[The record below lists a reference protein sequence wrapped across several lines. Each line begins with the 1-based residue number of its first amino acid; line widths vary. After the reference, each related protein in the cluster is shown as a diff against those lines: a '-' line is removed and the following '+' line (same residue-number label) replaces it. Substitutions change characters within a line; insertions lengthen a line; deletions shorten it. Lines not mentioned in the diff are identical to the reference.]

1 MIRIKQNYKSS
12 TRIDGAVDSKTFVE
26 NFVLHGTAL
35 STLDT
40 LGKEVRNTSQRCF
53 TLTGTYGTGKSTF
66 ALFMSLLLSGCKK
79 DRDFAQKKLL
89 AADPSSSFINELG
102 LKKGR
107 RIVKHVCGL
116 DSPAEGLANSILQA
130 LENSSAP
137 ANKSDHDYIDLIDTS
152 LSNAAKSDDGVLI
165 LLDEMG
171 KALDYQSRENKD
183 LHFFQELADTIEKSN
198 TQVVLVGFLHQSF
211 AEYARSMTSHIQR
224 EWGKVQGRYRDI
236 AYSPSIDE
244 SLVLI
249 GETVVADDISRNK
262 LAEKYTGLVDVV
274 SKYLV
279 QKRNVLSSLRNAL
292 PIDPVVSLLLGPISK
307 RSFSQNERSLFG
319 FLASSEKLS
328 FNQFINTFYKDD
340 SQSSELRLYNA
351 NLFWQYLT
359 VNLDHIISASRDGKI
374 WLEAKDAIY
383 RASLDGHE
391 LHEAITKTVALIT
404 MFGFQH
410 QLFAK
415 REFLENYFNELGY
428 TKSKVKAAIKDLEAW
443 KVLIYRDQ
451 YKALAIF
458 QGSDIDVNELVTSTV
473 DAIKDGIDWV
483 AEIQSTKHVLAT
495 AHYHKKG
502 TMRWADVTLLSE
514 RNISSVGNISET
526 PKDNEPFLYF
536 FVPTSASTLQAL
548 HRSSNV
554 HKRIVLGRNVTPES
568 LKSLAI
574 EQIALR
580 KILKINK
587 ALAHDKIAKEEIT
600 SRLQANDRALESELE
615 VIFNKAEWLYC
626 GKSYN
631 DKNLNS
637 LVSKFA
643 DEIYP
648 QSPVIINELVNRNKP
663 SGSANAAIKKL
674 VLAMAENYDQ
684 ELLGLPEDTFPAEK
698 GLYFSC
704 LKNFGIHAQEKNA
717 EWGFVEFIRDENELV
732 DQLFHNTHE
741 QLVLKAQSP
750 VWLSEIDAYW
760 AAPPYGLTKGIRTIW
775 LMAFVLQHMKDYAFY
790 DKNESTGE
798 VIFIT
803 QPDDE
808 FALKLFQKPQ
818 SVAVQAIQID
828 QGKTAYLNKL
838 AEALDLVT
846 GNEFG
851 YAKEVTPLR
860 IAEGF
865 VTFFSKLSS
874 WTVATKNVPAK
885 GRKFIE
891 ITRKASDPHDYLFK
905 AIPSIFETALD
916 NITILQVE
924 DLLLSLRNAHQ
935 EMISNFEM
943 TIRKAFGEKLISS
956 DVCEAVIS
964 FTHDH
969 KLKSFSQRL
978 SERRDGDNSWVSNI
992 ISLLSSKSERNWD
1005 DLAIN
1010 RASSE
1015 LPELVEKFKLAAHR
1029 AEFKDMD
1036 SLLIKREFQS
1046 QVSSITKSLDGLDV
1060 NKKRALLVALLD
1072 ELN

>member
-1 MIRIKQNYKSS
+1 VITIKQNYKSS
-12 TRIDGAVDSKTFVE
+12 TIIDGEVDSKKFVE

-40 LGKEVRNTSQRCF
+40 LGKEVKNTSQRCF
-53 TLTGTYGTGKSTF
+53 TLTGSYGTGKSTF
-66 ALFMSLLLSGCKK
+66 AIFMSLLLSESKA
-79 DRDFAQKKLL
+79 DRDLTLNKLL
-89 AADPSSSFINELG
+89 IAEPNSSFLNDLG
-102 LKKGR
+102 LNNGWKT
-107 RIVKHVCGL
+107 VKHVCGL
-116 DSPAEGLANSILQA
+116 DAPAEGLANSILRT

-137 ANKSDHDYIDLIDTS
+137 RNKSDHEYVDLISTS
-152 LSNAAKSDDGVLI
+152 LSNVGKGADGVLI

-171 KALDYQSRENKD
+171 KALDYLSRENRD
-183 LHFFQELADTIEKSN
+183 LHFFQELADAIEKSK
-198 TQVVLVGFLHQSF
+198 TRVVLVGFLHQSF

-236 AYSPSIDE
+236 SYAPSIDE
-244 SLVLI
+244 SLLLI
-249 GETVVADDISRNK
+249 GETVIADEAFRNK
-262 LAEKYTGLVDVV
+262 LTEKYTGLVGVV
-274 SKYLV
+274 STYLG
-279 QKRNVLSSLRNAL
+279 QNRSVLSSLKYAL

-319 FLASSEKLS
+319 FLASNEKLS
-328 FNQFINTFYKDD
+328 FNQFVNTFYKDE
-340 SQSSELRLYNA
+340 SQGSDLPLYNA
-351 NLFWQYLT
+351 VLFWQYLS

-374 WLEAKDAIY
+374 WLEAKDSIY
-383 RASLDGHE
+383 RASLDGGE
-391 LHEAITKTVALIT
+391 LHEVITKTVALIT

-410 QLFAK
+410 QLFAR
-415 REFLENYFNELGY
+415 REFLESYFFELGY
-428 TKSKVKAAIKDLEAW
+428 EKKKIKTAIKDLENW
-443 KVLIYRDQ
+443 KVLIYRDR

-458 QGSDIDVNELVTSTV
+458 QGSDVDVNELVASTV
-473 DAIKDGIDWV
+473 DTIKDGIDWV
-483 AEIQSTKHVLAT
+483 GEIQSTKHILAT

-514 RNISSVGNISET
+514 RNIRLIDGISDI

-536 FVPTSASTLQAL
+536 FVPTSASALQAL
-548 HRSSNV
+548 HESLSV
-554 HKRIVLGRNVTPES
+554 HKRVVYCRNITPES

-574 EQIALR
+574 EQAALR

-600 SRLQANDRALESELE
+600 IRLQANEIALENELE
-615 VIFNKAEWLYC
+615 TIFTKAEWLYR
-626 GKSYN
+626 GKSYDN
-631 DKNLNS
+631 INLNS
-637 LVSKFA
+637 LVSIFA
-643 DEIYP
+643 DEIYSE
-648 QSPVIINELVNRNKP
+648 SPVVINELVNRNKP
-663 SGSANAAIKKL
+663 SGSANSAIKKL
-674 VLAMAENYDQ
+674 VLAMAENYGQ
-684 ELLGLPEDTFPAEK
+684 ELLGLPQDTFPAEK

-704 LKNFGIHAQEKNA
+704 LRNYGIHKKVNG
-717 EWGFVEFIRDENELV
+717 EWCFTEYIDDDLV
-732 DQLFHNTHE
+732 DALFNNAHE
-741 QLVLKAQSP
+741 LLVLKAQSP

-775 LMAFVLQHMKDYAFY
+775 LMAFVLQNMKKYAFY

-808 FALKLFQKPQ
+808 FALKLLQKPQ
-818 SVAVQAIQID
+818 SVAVQAVQID
-828 QGKTAYLNKL
+828 QDKTAYLNKL
-838 AEALDLVT
+838 AEALDSVT
-846 GNEFG
+846 EHEFE
-851 YAKEVTPLR
+851 YANEVTPLR

-874 WTVATKNVPAK
+874 WTVATKLVSAK

-905 AIPSIFETALD
+905 ALPSIFDTALD
-916 NITILQVE
+916 SITMLQVKE
-924 DLLLSLRNAHQ
+924 LLGSLRSAHQ
-935 EMISNFEM
+935 EMISDFEM
-943 TIRKAFGEKLISS
+943 RIKKAFGQRFITA
-956 DVCEAVIS
+956 DVCKAVIS
-964 FTHDH
+964 FTSDH

-978 SERRDGDNSWVSNI
+978 NERNEGDKRWVSNI
-992 ISLLSSKSERNWD
+992 ISLLSSKAERNWD

-1010 RASSE
+1010 RASTE

-1036 SLLIKREFQS
+1036 SSSIKLEFQS

-1072 ELN
+1072 ELK